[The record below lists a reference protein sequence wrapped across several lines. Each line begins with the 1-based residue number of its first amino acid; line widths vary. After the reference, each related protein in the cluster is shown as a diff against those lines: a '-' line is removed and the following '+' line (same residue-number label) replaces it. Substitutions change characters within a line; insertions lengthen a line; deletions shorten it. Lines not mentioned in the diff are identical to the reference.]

1 MSDANIEREIRN
13 IQTRARELGAPPQS
27 YEEANWA
34 KLSPNFRD
42 AHNRLRQ
49 LRGLPTL
56 PPPKIDL
63 YVAPR
68 GPELK
73 PFDPQNP
80 DFIAATRQFLGA
92 SLPAPGKE
100 GFTINGQ
107 EVR

>member
-1 MSDANIEREIRN
+1 M
-13 IQTRARELGAPPQS
+13 T

-34 KLSPNFRD
+34 KLSPAFRA

-68 GPELK
+68 GPAPK
-73 PFDPQNP
+73 PFDPTSPEFVQVAREFMGP
-80 DFIAATRQFLGA
+80 ILG
-92 SLPAPGKE
+92 PKGGE
-100 GFTINGQ
+100 GFTINGR
-107 EVR
+107 EIR